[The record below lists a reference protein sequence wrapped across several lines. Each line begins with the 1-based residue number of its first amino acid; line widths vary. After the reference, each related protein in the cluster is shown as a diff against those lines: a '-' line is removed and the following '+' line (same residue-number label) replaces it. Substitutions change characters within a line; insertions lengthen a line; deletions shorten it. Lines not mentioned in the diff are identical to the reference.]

1 MKETPQTKGLQSIR
15 NDLGDVPGVKN
26 FNDVRRGIK
35 ESRET
40 IRQAS
45 GTIKKE
51 ATKQILDGVNSEGTR
66 IRNEFETS
74 SGIPLTE
81 IQNRFS
87 KVGKMMQDSKAR
99 FEKRNRVTKTTIVLM
114 VALSYDTAQFFLNW
128 LPFLGTILASLVG
141 IYAWL
146 TFYVWTSIKGWGMSD
161 SINKFIVSKVLP
173 FIGCIGVLNVGPEI
187 TAGVVFTILIVKS
200 EDFIYNKTKGRLDE
214 AVIIEGSKT
223 LKYLKKLV

>member
-87 KVGKMMQDSKAR
+87 KVGKMMQDS
-99 FEKRNRVTKTTIVLM
+99 V
-114 VALSYDTAQFFLNW
+114 VA
-128 LPFLGTILASLVG
+128 
-141 IYAWL
+141 
-146 TFYVWTSIKGWGMSD
+146 
-161 SINKFIVSKVLP
+161 
-173 FIGCIGVLNVGPEI
+173 
-187 TAGVVFTILIVKS
+187 
-200 EDFIYNKTKGRLDE
+200 
-214 AVIIEGSKT
+214 
-223 LKYLKKLV
+223 